1 MPRTLHQL
9 TVFVSGPSG
18 IEAEKAALR
27 KVAEEIS
34 RRMEK
39 THGVTL
45 RVVSWPEDFRPGL
58 NCDPQSEIN
67 RQLGSDWDI
76 YVGVLG
82 SRFGNATPRGASGT
96 QEEFESALA
105 RFQQDSTSVR
115 LLFYFK
121 RSNED
126 PFLLD
131 IDQLQQV
138 RTFRDSLGGRGVLYW
153 DFADTHEFTQRVRE
167 HVDSLSIDEWRDGAW
182 AAVQVEPSAIHLDR
196 RSNEATEEAS
206 ATVSGSLADG
216 DPEDIELGLLEYVAA
231 FNEAVESIS
240 EIMAALGAATERVG
254 AKMSSRSAET
264 DELRADFEQH
274 KNVGGSRAQQQLIIK
289 SRAIVDQAAE
299 DLDEFVR
306 AMAPRVAEYTTQNR
320 ALFESYRRAFAEPNE
335 FGERD
340 TRDDRRALA
349 RLIVSTTESRE
360 KVMGFQASVA
370 GLPGLTGKFKRSRRR
385 ASAVIGELIAEM
397 SFAVDEASAVL
408 QEMGGE
414 PDNPA

>member
-1 MPRTLHQL
+1 MARTLHQL

-18 IEAEKAALR
+18 TEAEKAALR

-45 RVVSWPEDFRPGL
+45 RVVSWPDDFRPGL
-58 NCDPQSEIN
+58 NSDPQSEVN

-82 SRFGNATPRGASGT
+82 SRFGNATPREASGT

-121 RSNED
+121 RSTED

-138 RTFRDSLGGRGVLYW
+138 RAFRDSLGGRGVLYR
-153 DFADTHEFTQRVRE
+153 DFTDTHEFTQRVRE
-167 HVDSLSIDEWRDGAW
+167 HLDSLIIDEWRDGAW
-182 AAVQVEPSAIHLDR
+182 ATVSVEASAVTLAR
-196 RSNEATEEAS
+196 RSTEATEDAFPSAS
-206 ATVSGSLADG
+206 LGVADD
-216 DPEDIELGLLEYVAA
+216 DPQELELGLLEYVAA

-240 EIMAALGAATERVG
+240 EIMTALGAATERIG
-254 AKMSSRSAET
+254 EKMSARTAEIN
-264 DELRADFEQH
+264 ELQADFEQH
-274 KNVGGSRAQQQLIIK
+274 KNVGGSRAQQQFIGK
-289 SRAIVDQAAE
+289 NRAIVDQAAE

-320 ALFESYRRAFAEPNE
+320 ALFENYRRAFVVPNE

-340 TRDDRRALA
+340 TRHDRRALA
-349 RLIVSTTESRE
+349 RLISSTTESRE
-360 KVMGFQASVA
+360 KVMGFQASVG

-385 ASAVIGELIAEM
+385 ASAVLGEMIAEM

-408 QEMGGE
+408 KDMGGE
-414 PDNPA
+414 PEDPA

>member
-18 IEAEKAALR
+18 TEAEKAALK

-58 NCDPQSEIN
+58 NSDPQSEIN

-76 YVGVLG
+76 YVGILG
-82 SRFGNATPRGASGT
+82 SRFGSTTIRGASGT
-96 QEEFESALA
+96 QEEFEAALA
-105 RFQQDSTSVR
+105 RFQQDSTTVR

-126 PFLLD
+126 PFSLD
-131 IDQLQQV
+131 INQLQQV
-138 RTFRDSLGGRGVLYW
+138 RTFRDGLGGRGVLYR

-167 HVDSLSIDEWRDGAW
+167 HLDSLIIDEWHNGAW
-182 AAVQVEPSAIHLDR
+182 ATVPMGASASEPERGTDVS
-196 RSNEATEEAS
+196 TEEAS
-206 ATVSGSLADG
+206 AAANAGAADD
-216 DPEDIELGLLEYVAA
+216 DPEDVELGVLEYMEA
-231 FNEAVESIS
+231 FNDAVENIS
-240 EIMAALGAATERVG
+240 EIMTALGVATEHIG
-254 AKMSSRSAET
+254 EKMSTRSEEIDA
-264 DELRADFEQH
+264 LREDFEQH
-274 KNVGGSRAQQQLIIK
+274 KNVGGSRTQQQFISK
-289 SRAIVDQAAE
+289 NRAIVDQAAE

-320 ALFESYRRAFAEPNE
+320 SLFENYRRAFVEPNE
-335 FGERD
+335 FADRD
-340 TRDDRRALA
+340 TSDDRRALA
-349 RLIVSTTESRE
+349 KLIASTTESRE
-360 KVMGFQASVA
+360 KVMGFQASVG

-385 ASAVIGELIAEM
+385 ASAVLGEVIAEM
-397 SFAVDEASAVL
+397 SFAVDEASSVL
-408 QEMGGE
+408 EDMGGE
-414 PDNPA
+414 PKEPA